1 MNKLIYLH
9 EQKGFSDRLIIGYD
23 TGSGDYSALT
33 TGRVNQDGS
42 LTILNTY
49 YNSEAEELCYKL
61 THNKER

>member
-9 EQKGFSDRLIIGYD
+9 EQKGFLI
-23 TGSGDYSALT
+23 DYSALT

-61 THNKER
+61 THRNHPYQRRIY